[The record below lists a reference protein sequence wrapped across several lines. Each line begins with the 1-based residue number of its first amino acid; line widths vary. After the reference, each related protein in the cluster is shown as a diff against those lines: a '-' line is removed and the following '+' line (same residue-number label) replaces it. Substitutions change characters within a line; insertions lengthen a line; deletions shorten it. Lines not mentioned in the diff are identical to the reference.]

1 MTAAAVAT
9 DRTSLHPAAAPAGRP
24 SLQEFV
30 KTSGLRSLVV
40 GVSKD
45 PNAKVTVLLVSPDDG
60 RPVLAVKAPMTDA
73 AAAAVE
79 TEARMLLE
87 LGRHRTPM
95 ALKTVPSMVATL
107 EFDGRVAALMTTVP
121 GLPMSTS
128 YLRWRHSSRRRKVER
143 DFTAVARWI
152 ADLQGGTAGV
162 PAPLDMGADVAI
174 RLRSRFAGD
183 PHLAGDLAVLAE
195 IHAGLRRDT
204 VPRTVVHGDFWFGN
218 VLLQDGQVSGVVDW
232 EAGAMSG
239 EPVRDLARF
248 ALMYALYLDC
258 RTRRGRR
265 VVGHPGLVAGTWG
278 AGIEYALCGSGW
290 FPELFRRFLGDGLR
304 RLGAS
309 AASWRDVALA
319 GIAEVAAVT
328 DDDRFASLHLDLFRG
343 LAPRLAES
351 RKDSGPN

>member
-1 MTAAAVAT
+1 
-9 DRTSLHPAAAPAGRP
+9 
-24 SLQEFV
+24 
-30 KTSGLRSLVV
+30 
-40 GVSKD
+40 
-45 PNAKVTVLLVSPDDG
+45 
-60 RPVLAVKAPMTDA
+60 
-73 AAAAVE
+73 
-79 TEARMLLE
+79 
-87 LGRHRTPM
+87 
-95 ALKTVPSMVATL
+95 
-107 EFDGRVAALMTTVP
+107 
-121 GLPMSTS
+121 MSTC
-128 YLRWRHSSRRRKVER
+128 YLRRRHSSSRREVDR

-162 PAPLDMGADVAI
+162 PAPIDMGPDVAT
-174 RLRSRFAGD
+174 RLRRRFAGD
-183 PHLAGDLAVLAE
+183 PRLEGDLALLAE

-218 VLLQDGQVSGVVDW
+218 VLLQGGRVSGVVDW

-265 VVGHPGLVAGTWG
+265 VAGHPGLVAGTWG

-319 GIAEVAAVT
+319 GIAEVAALT
-328 DDDRFASLHLDLFRG
+328 DDDKFAGLHLNLFRR
-343 LAPRLAES
+343 LASRLAEPKEAAYVTLAAPGTRFYADDAS
-351 RKDSGPN
+351 SYRRCREA